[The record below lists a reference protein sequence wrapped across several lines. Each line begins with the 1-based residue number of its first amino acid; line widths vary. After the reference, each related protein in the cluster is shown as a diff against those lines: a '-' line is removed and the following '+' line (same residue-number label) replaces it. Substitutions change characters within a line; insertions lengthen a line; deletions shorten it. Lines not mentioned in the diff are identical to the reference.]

1 VTLFSNLQKEKTMAT
16 PNAYSFLRSRLATLA
31 FAQRKAKRA
40 RKRLPEAELA
50 VLRRELTGSD
60 NLEWCPQR
68 DVVERRVEITA
79 CLNLYHEIRGSAHRH
94 GIQKGCEWRHDSV
107 LKGLRQEL
115 ATIG

>member
-1 VTLFSNLQKEKTMAT
+1 MAT
-16 PNAYSFLRSRLATLA
+16 PNTCRFLKSRLAALA
-31 FAQRKAKRA
+31 SAQRKTKRA

-60 NLEWCPQR
+60 NPQWCPQR

-94 GIQKGCEWRHDSV
+94 GIEKGWEWRHESV
-107 LKGLRQEL
+107 LKRLRQEL
-115 ATIG
+115 AAIG